1 MQNTVEIAEGKQ
13 DSEGVQDSDWIQDL
27 LASPRYTLHSLMTK
41 AKTQHNMIHSTH

>member
-27 LASPRYTLHSLMTK
+27 LASPRYTLHSLCYDKSKNT
-41 AKTQHNMIHSTH
+41 T